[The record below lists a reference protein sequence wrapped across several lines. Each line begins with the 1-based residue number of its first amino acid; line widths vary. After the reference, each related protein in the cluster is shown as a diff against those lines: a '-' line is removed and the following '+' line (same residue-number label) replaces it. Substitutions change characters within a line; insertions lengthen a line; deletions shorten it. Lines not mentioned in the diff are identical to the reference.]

1 MVWGENQ
8 RNEIPNALVV
18 MLAIIVSLHIM
29 KLMVPTI
36 WTMKDKV
43 KVSFKGPSLEMNPIG
58 PSL

>member
-43 KVSFKGPSLEMNPIG
+43 KVPFKVPSLEMNPIG